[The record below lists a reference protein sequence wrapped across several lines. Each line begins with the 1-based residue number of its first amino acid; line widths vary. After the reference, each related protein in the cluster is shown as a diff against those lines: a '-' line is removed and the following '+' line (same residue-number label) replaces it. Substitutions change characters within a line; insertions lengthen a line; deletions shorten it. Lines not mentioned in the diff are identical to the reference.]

1 MASLFRRIGTSNLL
15 LLCVLPLCLLQA
27 AHAQTTATIEGV
39 VTDVQGGVIQGATV
53 VVTNTATTIAR
64 TVSTDAGGRYQVG
77 QLIPGPYT
85 ISAESTGFKKTVLS
99 GITLAIAQTLEEN
112 LTEQI
117 ADAAGE
123 VINVTAEPLTTDT
136 ETSSVG
142 EVIDNAKVE
151 ELPLANRQFYELA
164 QIAPGVLPP
173 AQASTLG
180 FRGGF
185 NVNGAPETDNQFLVN
200 GTFNNDMGTNQPSFR
215 PSVETIAEFKVLSG
229 VYSADYGRFAG
240 GQIVMVTKQGTNQFH
255 GNVYEFIRNGAIE
268 AKPWSPTPQTLTPAF
283 KQNTFGA
290 TIGGPMIRDKAFFF
304 FGYEGQRIRQ
314 QIVAASSVP
323 TPDILAGCLPS
334 TSQLYNPFTG
344 VELTQ
349 LTTAPTT
356 GGCAGIAPGLTS
368 SGATIPEYDVTQI
381 TDAAGVNLWTTP
393 AAQLGRSLTSLV
405 YPLPNTLLS
414 NSNIIPGNNYNF
426 SETRQET
433 MDEYNTRGDF
443 KYSEKDSF
451 SGTFNYFHD
460 PSFEPENSLC
470 SSRTLPNFGCFTNQL
485 STLANVG
492 EVHIF
497 KPTLLNDVRFG
508 FSRLVQPRVQQDN
521 TTIGSKW
528 APLQGQLGQT
538 AVPNNFGTPSISVS
552 PFTATGGQTNLP
564 QDRWT
569 NHFQFTDAITWIRG
583 PHTFKFGF
591 DMTDVKSTEYEV
603 SNGRGTLT
611 FSNSTANTNNGNCTT
626 TTAACIA
633 SNHYGTTEYSMGDM
647 LLGLP
652 ASTSVDAIALPYT
665 YNRFSSFD
673 LYAMDD
679 WKVTPSLTLNL
690 GVRYEIDN
698 PVTEK
703 YGNIVSFNINAPNP
717 FYVAGTSTITTKGVT
732 VTSPLSS
739 PTGAFITAK
748 QAGVKSLYQTD
759 RHSFAP
765 RIGFAWQPLH
775 NDKTVVKGAF
785 GTFFQEP
792 ILYNEFLGYSIEY
805 PIRTPYSFI
814 SGPVSQTT
822 KTIAG
827 SPTVLALNNPF
838 NSADLP
844 SVNGG
849 AFCPTGST
857 TTDGACTGISAS
869 GCPGASGVCNLTP
882 VISGTYINPK
892 YGNPYWDEW
901 SFSIQRQINRTTLV
915 EVGYYGS
922 KGTQISGTSVLN
934 YTSTGPN
941 LAGVATSVLQGERV
955 YPNWS
960 TISDH
965 KTGFNSE
972 YESLP
977 ARLEERTKSGA
988 SILVS
993 YTYGKS
999 LDETTSA
1006 QNPDMAYIDPQT
1018 GRPGSQKGD
1027 RGLSTFNVKHRI
1039 VISPVYPLPFGKGQ
1053 MWLHSGGVTSA
1064 IASGWKISGVFQYF
1078 TGRPFAISDSS
1089 ASSGINGG
1097 GDRPDFTSN
1106 PNASVDPVT
1115 GAKTHNAN
1123 EWFNIHAFDYS
1134 TVTTPYIN
1142 GCTPPAGSTVCTG
1155 GTRVTGTFG
1164 NASPYMAIGPGWDEL
1179 DLTIG
1184 RTFAVKEW
1192 AKLEFKVDGFNIANH
1207 PNYQNPSGSFG
1218 ASSGS
1223 YGSGFGNIT
1232 AANNMRELQASIH
1245 ITY

>member
-1 MASLFRRIGTSNLL
+1 MASLLRRIGVSNLL
-15 LLCVLPLCLLQA
+15 LLCLLPLCFLQA
-27 AHAQTTATIEGV
+27 AQAQTTATIEGV
-39 VTDVQGGVIQGATV
+39 ISDVQGGVIQGATV
-53 VVTNTATTIAR
+53 VITNTATTIAR

-99 GITLAIAQTLEEN
+99 GITLMIAQTLDEN

-136 ETSSVG
+136 ESSSAG

-215 PSVETIAEFKVLSG
+215 PSVETIGEFKMLTG

-240 GQIVMVTKQGTNQFH
+240 GQIVMITKQGTNKFH
-255 GNVYEFIRNGAIE
+255 GSLYEFIRNGAIE

-283 KQNTFGA
+283 KQNTFGG
-290 TIGGPMIRDKAFFF
+290 TIGGPVLRDKAFFF

-314 QIVAASSVP
+314 QIVAASVVP
-323 TPDILAGCLPS
+323 TASILAGCLPS
-334 TSQLYNPFTG
+334 SVQLYNPFTG
-344 VELTQ
+344 ALLTP
-349 LTTAPTT
+349 LSAAPST
-356 GGCAGIAPGLTS
+356 GGCAGIAPGAGLS
-368 SGATIPEYDVTQI
+368 EYDVTQMM
-381 TDAAGVNLWTTP
+381 DASGQVLWKTP
-393 AAQLGRSLTSLV
+393 AAQLGQLLTGLA
-405 YPLPNTLLS
+405 YPLPNVAPTAAG
-414 NSNIIPGNNYNF
+414 NIIPSNNYNF

-443 KYSEKDSF
+443 KLSEKDSF

-460 PSFEPENSLC
+460 PSFEPMNSLC

-492 EVHIF
+492 EIHIF

-521 TTIGSKW
+521 TSIGAQW
-528 APLQGQLGQT
+528 PGLPGQLGQT
-538 AVPNNFGTPSISVS
+538 AVPNNYGVPSISVTS
-552 PFTATGGQTNLP
+552 FTATGGQTNLP

-569 NHFQFTDAITWIRG
+569 NHFQFTDAITYIRG

-603 SNGRGTLT
+603 TTGRGSVT
-611 FSNSTANTNNGNCTT
+611 FSNTSANTNNGNVTT
-626 TTAACIA
+626 GAPGST
-633 SNHYGTTEYSMGDM
+633 NGNKPHFGTTEYSMGDM

-652 ASTSVDAIALPYT
+652 SSTSVDAIALPYT

-673 LYAMDD
+673 MYVMDD
-679 WKVTPSLTLNL
+679 WKVTPTLTLNL
-690 GVRYEIDN
+690 GVRYEINN
-698 PVTEK
+698 PVSEK
-703 YGNIVSFNINAPNP
+703 YGNISSFNINAPNP
-717 FYVAGTSTITTKGVT
+717 FYQAGTSTAKVTIAGTPTTV
-732 VTSPLSS
+732 VSPLSN

-765 RIGFAWQPLH
+765 RIGFAWQPLG
-775 NDKTVVKGAF
+775 NEKTVVKGAF

-792 ILYNEFLGYSIEY
+792 ILYNEFLSYSLQY
-805 PIRTPYSFI
+805 PIRTPYSFT
-814 SGPVSQTT
+814 SGPVNQTPIT
-822 KTIAG
+822 GQSIAS
-827 SPTVLALNNPF
+827 SPTVLALNNAF
-838 NSADLP
+838 NSSDLP

-849 AFCPTGST
+849 GYCPTGST
-857 TTDGACTGISAS
+857 TTAGTCGGISTS
-869 GCPGASGVCNLTP
+869 GCPGTSGVCSLTP

-922 KGTQISGTSVLN
+922 KGSQISGTTSLN
-934 YTSTGPN
+934 YTSNGPN
-941 LAGVATSVLQGERV
+941 LAALSTAVVQGERN

-960 TISDH
+960 GISDH

-977 ARLEERTKSGA
+977 VRLEERTKSGA
-988 SILVS
+988 SILFS

-999 LDETTSA
+999 LDDTTAA
-1006 QNPDMAYIDPQT
+1006 QNPDMAYVDPQT

-1027 RGLSTFNVKHRI
+1027 RGLSAFNVKHRF
-1039 VISPVYPLPFGKGQ
+1039 VLSPVYPLPFGKGQ
-1053 MWLHSGGVTSA
+1053 MWLHDGGIASA
-1064 IASGWKISGVFQYF
+1064 IASGWKVSGVFQYF
-1078 TGRPFAISDSS
+1078 TGRPLAVTDSS
-1089 ASSGINGG
+1089 GASSGNGG
-1097 GDRPDFTSN
+1097 TDRPDFTSS
-1106 PNASVDPVT
+1106 PNAAVDPVS
-1115 GAKTHNAN
+1115 GNATHNAK

-1134 TVTTPYIN
+1134 TTATPYLN
-1142 GCTPPAGSTVCTG
+1142 ACSPVGACTSAS
-1155 GTRVTGTFG
+1155 RVTGTYG
-1164 NASPYMAIGPGWDEL
+1164 NAQANSIIGPGWDEI

-1184 RTFAVKEW
+1184 RTFAIQEKANVEV
-1192 AKLEFKVDGFNIANH
+1192 KVDGFNIANH
-1207 PNYQNPSGSFG
+1207 PNYLNPSGAFT
-1218 ASSGS
+1218 GS
-1223 YGSGFGNIT
+1223 YTSGGFGTIIG
-1232 AANNMRELQASIH
+1232 ANNMREIQASLH
-1245 ITY
+1245 ITF

>member
-1 MASLFRRIGTSNLL
+1 MASLFRRIGIFNLL
-15 LLCVLPLCLLQA
+15 LLCILPLCLLPA
-27 AHAQTTATIEGV
+27 AQAQTTATIDGV
-39 VTDVQGGVIQGATV
+39 VADVQGGVIQGATV
-53 VVTNTATTIAR
+53 TVTNTATTIAR
-64 TVSTDAGGRYQVG
+64 TVTTDAGGRYQVG

-85 ISAESTGFKKTVLS
+85 ISAEAAGFKKTLLS
-99 GITLAIAQTLEEN
+99 GITLQIAQTLSEN
-112 LTEQI
+112 VTVQVG
-117 ADAAGE
+117 DAKGE
-123 VINVTAEPLTTDT
+123 VVNVTAEPLTTDT
-136 ETSSVG
+136 ESSSVG

-215 PSVETIAEFKVLSG
+215 PSVETIAEFKILSG

-240 GQIVMVTKQGTNQFH
+240 GQIVMVTKQGTNRFH
-255 GNVYEFIRNGAIE
+255 GSVYEFIRNGAIE

-290 TIGGPMIRDKAFFF
+290 TVGGPAIRDKAFFF

-314 QIVAASSVP
+314 QIVAASTVP
-323 TPDILAGCLPS
+323 TQDILAGCEPS
-334 TSQLYNPFTG
+334 SVQLYNPFTG
-344 VELTQ
+344 ALLTP
-349 LTTAPTT
+349 LSAAPTT
-356 GGCAGIAPGLTS
+356 GACANIAPGAGLS
-368 SGATIPEYDVTQI
+368 EYDITQMS
-381 TDAAGVNLWTTP
+381 DASTVPVNLWTTP
-393 AAQLGRSLTSLV
+393 SAQLGKLLTGLA
-405 YPLPNTLLS
+405 YPLPNTNISAS
-414 NSNIIPGNNYNF
+414 NVVPSNNYNF

-470 SSRTLPNFGCFTNQL
+470 SSRTLPNFGCYTNQL

-492 EVHIF
+492 EIHIF

-508 FSRLVQPRVQQDN
+508 FSRLVQPRIQQDN
-521 TTIGSKW
+521 TSIGSVW
-528 APLQGQLGQT
+528 PGLPGQLGQT
-538 AVPNNFGTPSISVS
+538 AVPNNYGVPSIAVTN
-552 PFTATGGQTNLP
+552 FTSTGGQTNLP

-569 NHFQFTDAITWIRG
+569 NHFQFTDAITWIHG

-603 SNGRGTLT
+603 TTGRGSLT
-611 FSNSTANTNNGNCTT
+611 FSNTSANTNNGNAGTG
-626 TTAACIA
+626 APGSANGLKA
-633 SNHYGTTEYSMGDM
+633 HYGTTEYPIADM

-652 ASTSVDAIALPYT
+652 SSSAVTSTATPYT

-673 LYAMDD
+673 MFAMDD
-679 WKVTPSLTLNL
+679 WKVTPNLTLNL
-690 GVRYEIDN
+690 GLRYEVNN
-698 PVTEK
+698 PVSEK
-703 YGNIVSFNINAPNP
+703 NGQISTFSINTPNP
-717 FYVAGTSTITTKGVT
+717 YYQ
-732 VTSPLSS
+732 
-739 PTGAFITAK
+739 TGAGVFSNPNGAWV
-748 QAGVKSLYQTD
+748 QASQDGTKSIYQTD

-765 RIGFAWQPLH
+765 RIGFAWQPLG
-775 NDKTVVKGAF
+775 NDKTVVKGGF

-792 ILYNEFLGYSIEY
+792 ILYNEFLSYSLQY
-805 PIRTPYSFI
+805 PQRKPYTFT
-814 SGPVSQTT
+814 SGAVNQQAGTV
-822 KTIAG
+822 AG
-827 SPTVLALNNPF
+827 SSITLTLNNPF
-838 NSADLP
+838 NSALLPNANGEAYCIAKSAGCNLP
-844 SVNGG
+844 SV
-849 AFCPTGST
+849 AVP
-857 TTDGACTGISAS
+857 
-869 GCPGASGVCNLTP
+869 GCAAPCGLIP
-882 VISGTYINPK
+882 VISGTYINPR

-901 SFSIQRQINRTTLV
+901 TFSIERQLNRTTLV

-934 YTSTGPN
+934 YNTTGISPPGTST
-941 LAGVATSVLQGERV
+941 ATIQSQRV
-955 YPNWS
+955 FPNWS
-960 TISDH
+960 GISDH

-977 ARLEERTKSGA
+977 VRLEERAKSGA
-988 SILVS
+988 SVLVS

-1006 QNPDMAYIDPQT
+1006 QNPDPAYVDPNT

-1053 MWLHSGGVTSA
+1053 AWLNNGGLASA

-1078 TGRPFAISDSS
+1078 TGRPFAITDSS
-1089 ASSGINGG
+1089 ASSNSDGG
-1097 GDRPDFTSN
+1097 GDRPDLTSN
-1106 PNASVDPVT
+1106 PNAATDSYT
-1115 GAKTHNAN
+1115 NAKTHNAN
-1123 EWFNIHAFDYS
+1123 EWFNVHAFDFNPTTTATPFLAAS
-1134 TVTTPYIN
+1134 TYTCNPAPPTGTP
-1142 GCTPPAGSTVCTG
+1142 CTSSLPGSYTG
-1155 GTRVTGTFG
+1155 GARIAGTFG
-1164 NASPYMAIGPGWDEL
+1164 NASPYMAIGPGWDEI

-1184 RTFAVKEW
+1184 RTFSVKEW
-1192 AKLEFKVDGFNIANH
+1192 AKLEVKVDGFNIANH
-1207 PNYQNPSGSFG
+1207 PNYQNPSGAFTG
-1218 ASSGS
+1218 T
-1223 YGSGFGNIT
+1223 YGSGFGTIT

>member
-1 MASLFRRIGTSNLL
+1 MASLLRRIGISNLL
-15 LLCVLPLCLLQA
+15 LLCLLPLCLLRTAQ
-27 AHAQTTATIEGV
+27 AQTTATIEGV
-39 VTDVQGGVIQGATV
+39 ISDVQGGVIQGATV

-64 TVSTDAGGRYQVG
+64 TVTTDAGGRYQVG

-99 GITLAIAQTLEEN
+99 GITLAIAQVLEEN
-112 LTEQI
+112 ITEQI

-136 ETSSVG
+136 ETSSAG

-215 PSVETIAEFKVLSG
+215 PSVETIGEFKMLTG

-240 GQIVMVTKQGTNQFH
+240 GQIVMVTKQGTNKFH
-255 GNVYEFIRNGAIE
+255 GSLYEFIRNGAIE

-283 KQNTFGA
+283 KQNTFGG

-314 QIVAASSVP
+314 QIVAASTVP
-323 TPDILAGCLPS
+323 TQAIIGGCLPS
-334 TSQLYNPFTG
+334 SSQLYNPFTAAA
-344 VELTQ
+344 LTG
-349 LTTAPTT
+349 LMAAPST

-368 SGATIPEYDVTQI
+368 TGAIIPEYDITQI
-381 TDAAGVNLWTTP
+381 TDASGVNLWTTP
-393 AAQLGRSLTSLV
+393 SAQLGRLLTTLA
-405 YPLPNTLLS
+405 YPLPNTNISAS
-414 NSNIIPGNNYNF
+414 NVVPSNNYNF

-492 EVHIF
+492 EIHIF

-521 TTIGSKW
+521 TSIGAVW
-528 APLQGQLGQT
+528 PGLPGQLGQT
-538 AVPNNFGTPSISVS
+538 AVPNNYGVPSIAVTSYTS
-552 PFTATGGQTNLP
+552 TGGQTNLP

-569 NHFQFTDAITWIRG
+569 NHFQFTDAITYIRG

-603 SNGRGTLT
+603 TTGRGSLT
-611 FSNSTANTNNGNCTT
+611 FSNSTANTNNGT
-626 TTAACIA
+626 
-633 SNHYGTTEYSMGDM
+633 NHRGTTNYAMGDM
-647 LLGLP
+647 LLGIP

-673 LYAMDD
+673 FYAMDD

-690 GVRYEIDN
+690 GVRYEINN

-703 YGNIVSFNINAPNP
+703 YGNIASFNINAPNP
-717 FYVAGTSTITTKGVT
+717 FYVPGTSTITTKGVT

-765 RIGFAWQPLH
+765 RIGFAWQPF
-775 NDKTVVKGAF
+775 NNEKTVVKGAF

-792 ILYNEFLGYSIEY
+792 ILYNEFLSYSLQY
-805 PIRTPYSFI
+805 PIRTPYSFT
-814 SGPVSQTT
+814 SGAVSTAG
-822 KTIAG
+822 TIAA
-827 SPTVLALNNPF
+827 SPTVLALSNPF
-838 NSADLP
+838 NSSDLP

-849 AFCPTGST
+849 AYCPTGST
-857 TTDGACTGISAS
+857 TTAGTCTGISAA
-869 GCPGASGVCNLTP
+869 GCPGASGVCSLTP
-882 VISGTYINPK
+882 VISGTYISPK

-922 KGTQISGTSVLN
+922 KGTQISGNGTLN
-934 YTSTGPN
+934 YTATGPN
-941 LAGVATSVLQGERV
+941 LAGVASGVYQAERV
-955 YPNWS
+955 YPNWGG
-960 TISDH
+960 ISEH

-988 SILVS
+988 SILFS

-1006 QNPDMAYIDPQT
+1006 QNPDMAYVDPQT

-1027 RGLSTFNVKHRI
+1027 RGLSAFNVKHRF
-1039 VISPVYPLPFGKGQ
+1039 VLSPVYPLPFGKGQ
-1053 MWLHSGGVTSA
+1053 MWLHDGGIASA
-1064 IASGWKISGVFQYF
+1064 IASGWKVSGVFQYF
-1078 TGRPFAISDSS
+1078 TGRPLAVTDTSV
-1089 ASSGINGG
+1089 SSGINGG

-1106 PNASVDPVT
+1106 PNAAKDPVS
-1115 GAKTHNAN
+1115 GAITHNAN

-1134 TVTTPYIN
+1134 PTATPYL
-1142 GCTPPAGSTVCTG
+1142 AASTAT
-1155 GTRVTGTFG
+1155 TASRVTGTFG
-1164 NASPYMAIGPGWDEL
+1164 NSQANSIIGPGWDEI

-1184 RTFAVKEW
+1184 RTFAIQEKANV
-1192 AKLEFKVDGFNIANH
+1192 EFKVDGFNIANH
-1207 PNYQNPSGSFG
+1207 PNYQNPSGAFT
-1218 ASSGS
+1218 GS
-1223 YGSGFGNIT
+1223 YTSGGFGTIT
-1232 AANNMRELQASIH
+1232 AANNMREIQASLH
-1245 ITY
+1245 ITF